1 MKMANIA
8 LEIAISAHK
17 GQKDLGGR
25 DYIEHPKAVAN
36 LLETDGKNSRV
47 FT

>member
-17 GQKDLGGR
+17 RQKDLGGR
-25 DYIEHPKAVAN
+25 DYIKHSKAVAN
-36 LLETDGKNSRV
+36 LL
-47 FT
+47 